1 MLELVITFRRGG
13 RPQMENR
20 THEGNYEGTRNMKPK
35 NQDMAFVN
43 DTIDQAKST
52 TNPVGAVTKKGH
64 DKTAQ

>member
-1 MLELVITFRRGG
+1 
-13 RPQMENR
+13 MENR

-52 TNPVGAVTKKGH
+52 TNPVGAVTKEGH